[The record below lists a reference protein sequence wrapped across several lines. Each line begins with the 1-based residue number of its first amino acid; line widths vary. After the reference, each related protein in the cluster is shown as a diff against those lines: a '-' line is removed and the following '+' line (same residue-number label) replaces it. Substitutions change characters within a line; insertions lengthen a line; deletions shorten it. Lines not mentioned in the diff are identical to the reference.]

1 MINFGPHVVSQNSI
15 VNHLQFNPLTPK
27 SDKHVIPSNSIT
39 TKLNVRVIAIK
50 DMIVNLGSS

>member
-27 SDKHVIPSNSIT
+27 SDKHVIPPNSIT

>member
-27 SDKHVIPSNSIT
+27 SDKHVIPPNSIT
-39 TKLNVRVIAIK
+39 TKLNIRVIAIK
-50 DMIVNLGSS
+50 DIIVNLGSS